1 MRISIVGPG
10 LMPIPPK
17 GWGAV
22 ESLIWDMANALK
34 GLGHSVQII
43 NTTDG
48 NKVLAAIEEHNPDF
62 VHINYDDFIVLYP
75 HINRPKAMTSHFGYL
90 ERPDMMSSYVNIFN
104 KFQEMKPNVFCLSEG
119 IKNIYKVFSDFPEE
133 KLFVTPNGVNID
145 AFTFT
150 DKPKFPDRSMY
161 LAKVDYRKRQHLF
174 QNIKSL
180 WFAGNIVDERYDTN
194 NNYLGEWSKETLYNE
209 LTDYGNLVLLSDGEA
224 HSLVVMEAFA
234 AGLGVVISQ
243 YATANLDLDKEFI
256 TVIPEK
262 KIKDI
267 EYVEQQIIKNR
278 EYSVAHRDEILEYAK
293 TFEWKTVLAK
303 HYIPAIE
310 RLIVQLPEKPEPEPI
325 VPSYSLDKNKAAYK
339 LKGFGPLYYINLDGQ
354 PERDAEMQSMCKYWE
369 LEPTR
374 ISAFDG
380 REDKLEHILEGNYP
394 EGVTS
399 GEVGCVTSHL
409 KSIKH
414 WYDTT
419 DTPYGIFAE
428 DDVSFDTARF
438 WKFDW
443 NEFMSNVPYDWDCIQ
458 LAIINPGVVY
468 AHMHAR
474 WINDFSTACFMVTRH
489 HAKKLI
495 EHHCVG
501 DKFRLDQGVKPRA
514 VADDLIYNC
523 GRTYAI
529 PLFHYKIEL
538 GSSIHPD
545 HLEVFHKGSH
555 EGILNHWREKLAQME
570 DQTVL
575 FNYDPYM
582 GRIPPECEGK

>member
-1 MRISIVGPG
+1 MKISIIGPG

-34 GLGHSVQII
+34 DLGQDVQII

-48 NKVLAAIEEHNPDF
+48 NKVLAAINEFNPDF

-75 HINRPKAMTSHFGYL
+75 HITQPKAMTSHFGYL
-90 ERPDMMSSYVNIFN
+90 ERPDMMNGYVNIFN
-104 KFQEMKPNVFCLSEG
+104 KFQDMKPNVFCLSEG
-119 IKNIYKVFSDFPEE
+119 IKNIYRIFSNFPED
-133 KLFVTPNGVNID
+133 KLFVTPNGVNVD
-145 AFTFT
+145 VFNF
-150 DKPKFPDRSMY
+150 KEEPEYPHRSMY

-174 QNIKSL
+174 QNIPTL
-180 WFAGNIVDERYDTN
+180 WFAGNIVDERYDTK
-194 NNYLGEWSKETLYNE
+194 NNYLGEWSKEQLYKE

-224 HSLVVMEAFA
+224 HSLVIMEAFA
-234 AGLGVVISQ
+234 AGLGVVISE
-243 YATANLDLDKEFI
+243 YAVANLDVDKEFI

-267 EYVEQQIIKNR
+267 EYVEGQIIRNR
-278 EYSVAHRDEILEYAK
+278 EYSIHHRQEILEYGK
-293 TFEWKTVLAK
+293 QFEWKKMLK
-303 HYIPAIE
+303 EHYLPSVE
-310 RLIVQLPEKPEPEPI
+310 KLIASQPKPEI
-325 VPSYSLDKNKAAYK
+325 PSYSGEKNKAVYK
-339 LKGFGPLYYINLDGQ
+339 LKNFGPLYYINLDGQ
-354 PERDAEMQSMCKYWE
+354 PERDTEMQSMCKYWE
-369 LEPTR
+369 LNPTR

-380 REDKLEHILEGNYP
+380 RNDKLEHILEGNYP
-394 EGVTS
+394 EGITS

-409 KSIKH
+409 KAIKH
-414 WYDTT
+414 WYETS
-419 DTPYGIFAE
+419 DTPYAIFAE

-438 WKFDW
+438 WKFNWD
-443 NEFMSNVPYDWDCIQ
+443 EFMEKVPYDWDVIQ

-468 AHMHAR
+468 ASMHAR
-474 WINDFSTACFMVTRH
+474 WVNDFSTACYMITRH

-495 EHHCVG
+495 DHHCVG
-501 DKFRLDQGVKPRA
+501 DKFRLDQGVKPRP

-545 HLEVFHKGSH
+545 HIEVFHKGSH
-555 EGILNHWREKLAQME
+555 KGILDHWREQLAQME
-570 DQTVL
+570 DQSQL
-575 FNYDPYM
+575 FNYDPYL
-582 GRIPPECEGK
+582 GRIPPECQDK

>member
-1 MRISIVGPG
+1 MKISIIGPG

-34 GLGHSVQII
+34 DLGQEVQII

-48 NKVLAAIEEHNPDF
+48 NKVLASINEFNPDF

-75 HINRPKAMTSHFGYL
+75 HIKQPKAMTSHFGYL
-90 ERPDMMSSYVNIFN
+90 ERPDMMNGYVNIFN

-119 IKNIYKVFSDFPEE
+119 IKNIYKVFSNFPEE
-133 KLFVTPNGVNID
+133 KLFVTPNGVNVD
-145 AFTFT
+145 AFNF
-150 DKPKFPDRSMY
+150 KEEPAHPHRSMY

-174 QNIKSL
+174 QNIDSL
-180 WFAGNIVDERYDTN
+180 WFAGNIVDERYDTK
-194 NNYLGEWSKETLYNE
+194 NNYLGEWSKDQLYKE

-224 HSLVVMEAFA
+224 HSLVIMEAFA
-234 AGLGVVISQ
+234 AGLGVVISE
-243 YATANLDLDKEFI
+243 YARANLDLDKKFI
-256 TVIPEK
+256 TLIPEK

-267 EYVEQQIIKNR
+267 DYVEGQIIRNR
-278 EYSVAHRDEILEYAK
+278 EYSIKHRNEIREYGKQFA
-293 TFEWKTVLAK
+293 WKKMLK
-303 HYIPAIE
+303 EHYLPSIEKLIAQKPKIEIP
-310 RLIVQLPEKPEPEPI
+310 L
-325 VPSYSLDKNKAAYK
+325 YSGDKNKAAYK
-339 LKGFGPLYYINLDGQ
+339 LKNFGPLYYINLDGQ
-354 PERDAEMQSMCKYWE
+354 PERDAAMQSMCKYWE
-369 LEPTR
+369 LNPTR

-380 REDKLEHILEGNYP
+380 RHGDLNHILEGSHDIGITP
-394 EGVTS
+394 

-409 KSIKH
+409 KAIKQ
-414 WYDTT
+414 WYETT
-419 DTPYGIFAE
+419 DTPYAIFAE

-438 WKFDW
+438 WKFTWD
-443 NEFMSNVPYDWDCIQ
+443 EFVEKLPYDWDVVQ

-468 AHMHAR
+468 ASMHAR
-474 WINDFSTACFMVTRH
+474 WVNDFSTACFMVTRH

-495 EHHCVG
+495 DHHCVG
-501 DKFRLDQGVKPRA
+501 DKFRLDQGVKPRP

-545 HLEVFHKGSH
+545 HIEVFHKGSH
-555 EGILNHWREKLAQME
+555 QGILDHWRENLAQME
-570 DQTVL
+570 DQSAL
-575 FNYDPYM
+575 FNYDPYL
-582 GRIPPECEGK
+582 GRIPPECQDK

>member
-1 MRISIVGPG
+1 MKISIIGPG

-34 GLGHSVQII
+34 DLGQEVQII

-48 NKVLAAIEEHNPDF
+48 NKVLNAINEFNPDF

-75 HINRPKAMTSHFGYL
+75 HIDKPKAMTSHFGYL
-90 ERPDMMSSYVNIFN
+90 ERPDMMNGYVNIFN

-119 IKNIYKVFSDFPEE
+119 IKNIYKIFSSFPED

-145 AFTFT
+145 AFNF
-150 DKPKFPDRSMY
+150 KEEPAHPHRSMY

-174 QNIKSL
+174 QNIDSL
-180 WFAGNIVDERYDTN
+180 WFAGNIVDERYDTK
-194 NNYLGEWSKETLYNE
+194 NNYLGEWSKEQLYKE

-224 HSLVVMEAFA
+224 HSLVIMEAFA
-234 AGLGVVISQ
+234 AGLGVVISE
-243 YATANLDLDKEFI
+243 YAKANLDLDKRFI

-267 EYVEQQIIKNR
+267 DYVEGQIIRNR
-278 EYSVAHRDEILEYAK
+278 EYSIKHRDEIREYAK
-293 TFEWKTVLAK
+293 QFEWKSVLQK
-303 HYIPAIE
+303 YYLPSIQK
-310 RLIVQLPEKPEPEPI
+310 LIAEKPKIEIPL
-325 VPSYSLDKNKAAYK
+325 YSGDKNKAAYK
-339 LKGFGPLYYINLDGQ
+339 LKNFGPLYYINLDGQ
-354 PERDAEMQSMCKYWE
+354 PERDAAMQSMCKYWE
-369 LEPTR
+369 LNPTR

-380 REDKLEHILEGNYP
+380 RNTSLNHILEGSHDI
-394 EGVTS
+394 GISS

-409 KSIKH
+409 KAIKQ
-414 WYDTT
+414 WYETT
-419 DTPYGIFAE
+419 DTPYAIFAE

-438 WKFDW
+438 WKFTWD
-443 NEFMSNVPYDWDCIQ
+443 EFVEKLPYDWDVVQ

-468 AHMHAR
+468 ASMHAR
-474 WINDFSTACFMVTRH
+474 WVNDFSTACFMVTRH

-495 EHHCVG
+495 DHHCVG
-501 DKFRLDQGVKPRA
+501 DKFRLDQGVKPRP

-529 PLFHYKIEL
+529 PLFHYKIEM
-538 GSSIHPD
+538 GSSIHPE
-545 HLEVFHKGSH
+545 HIEVFHKGSH
-555 EGILNHWREKLAQME
+555 QGILDHWRENLAQME
-570 DQTVL
+570 DQNVL
-575 FNYDPYM
+575 FDYDPYL
-582 GRIPPECEGK
+582 GRIPPECQGK

>member
-1 MRISIVGPG
+1 MKISIIGPG

-34 GLGHSVQII
+34 DLGQEVQII

-48 NKVLAAIEEHNPDF
+48 NKVLSSINEFNPDF

-75 HINRPKAMTSHFGYL
+75 HITQPKAMTSHFGYL
-90 ERPDMMSSYVNIFN
+90 ERPDMMNGYVNIFN
-104 KFQEMKPNVFCLSEG
+104 KFQDMKPNVFCLSEG
-119 IKNIYKVFSDFPEE
+119 IKNIYRIFSNFPED
-133 KLFVTPNGVNID
+133 KLFVTPNGVNVD
-145 AFTFT
+145 VFNF
-150 DKPKFPDRSMY
+150 KEEPEYPHRSMY

-174 QNIKSL
+174 QNIPTL
-180 WFAGNIVDERYDTN
+180 WFAGNIVDERYDTK
-194 NNYLGEWSKETLYNE
+194 NNYLGEWSKEQLYKE

-224 HSLVVMEAFA
+224 HSLVIMEAFA
-234 AGLGVVISQ
+234 AGLGVVISE
-243 YATANLDLDKEFI
+243 YATANLDVDKEFI

-267 EYVEQQIIKNR
+267 EYVEGQIIRNR
-278 EYSVAHRDEILEYAK
+278 EYSIHHRQEILEYGK
-293 TFEWKTVLAK
+293 QFEWKKMLK
-303 HYIPAIE
+303 EHYLPSVE
-310 RLIVQLPEKPEPEPI
+310 KLIASQSKPEIPL
-325 VPSYSLDKNKAAYK
+325 YSGDKNKAAYK
-339 LKGFGPLYYINLDGQ
+339 LKNFGPLYYINLDGQ
-354 PERDAEMQSMCKYWE
+354 PERDVAMQSMCNYWE
-369 LEPTR
+369 LNPTR

-380 REDKLEHILEGNYP
+380 RNSSLNHILEGNHDL
-394 EGVTS
+394 GISS

-409 KSIKH
+409 KAIKQ
-414 WYDTT
+414 WYETS
-419 DTPYGIFAE
+419 DTPYAIFAE

-438 WKFDW
+438 WKFNWD
-443 NEFMSNVPYDWDCIQ
+443 EFMEKVPYDWDVIQ

-468 AHMHAR
+468 ASMHAR
-474 WINDFSTACFMVTRH
+474 WVNDFSTACYMITRH

-501 DKFRLDQGVKPRA
+501 DKFRLDQGVKPRP

-538 GSSIHPD
+538 GSSIHPE
-545 HLEVFHKGSH
+545 HIEVFHKGSH
-555 EGILNHWREKLAQME
+555 KGILDHWREQLAQME
-570 DQTVL
+570 DQSQL
-575 FNYDPYM
+575 FNYDPYL
-582 GRIPPECEGK
+582 GRIPPECQDK

>member
-1 MRISIVGPG
+1 MKISIIGPG

-34 GLGHSVQII
+34 DLGQEVQII

-48 NKVLAAIEEHNPDF
+48 NKVLAAINEFNPDF

-75 HINRPKAMTSHFGYL
+75 HITQPKAMTSHFGYL
-90 ERPDMMSSYVNIFN
+90 ERPDMMNGYVNIFN
-104 KFQEMKPNVFCLSEG
+104 KFQDMKPNVFCLSEG
-119 IKNIYKVFSDFPEE
+119 IKNIYKIFSNFPED
-133 KLFVTPNGVNID
+133 KLFVTPNGVNVD
-145 AFTFT
+145 VFNF
-150 DKPKFPDRSMY
+150 KEEPEYPHRSMY

-174 QNIKSL
+174 QNIPTL
-180 WFAGNIVDERYDTN
+180 WFAGNIVDERYDTK
-194 NNYLGEWSKETLYNE
+194 NNYLGEWSKEQLYKE

-224 HSLVVMEAFA
+224 HSLVIMEAFA
-234 AGLGVVISQ
+234 AGLGVVISE
-243 YATANLDLDKEFI
+243 YATANLDTSKEFI

-267 EYVEQQIIKNR
+267 EYVEGQIIRNR
-278 EYSVAHRDEILEYAK
+278 EYSIHHRQEILEYGKQFA
-293 TFEWKTVLAK
+293 WKKMLK
-303 HYIPAIE
+303 EHYLPSVE
-310 RLIVQLPEKPEPEPI
+310 KLIASQPKPEIPL
-325 VPSYSLDKNKAAYK
+325 YSGDKNKAAYK
-339 LKGFGPLYYINLDGQ
+339 LKNFGPLYYINLDGQ
-354 PERDAEMQSMCKYWE
+354 PERDTEMQSMCKYWE
-369 LEPTR
+369 LNPTR

-380 REDKLEHILEGNYP
+380 RHGNLNHILEGSNDI
-394 EGVTS
+394 GITS

-409 KSIKH
+409 KAIKH
-414 WYDTT
+414 WYETS
-419 DTPYGIFAE
+419 DTPYAIFAE

-438 WKFDW
+438 WKFTWD
-443 NEFMSNVPYDWDCIQ
+443 EFVEKLPYDWDVVQ

-468 AHMHAR
+468 ASMHAR
-474 WINDFSTACFMVTRH
+474 WVNDFSTACYMITRH

-501 DKFRLDQGVKPRA
+501 DKFRLDQGVKPRP

-545 HLEVFHKGSH
+545 HIEVFHKGSH
-555 EGILNHWREKLAQME
+555 KGILDHWREQLAQME
-570 DQTVL
+570 DQSQL
-575 FNYDPYM
+575 FNYDPYL
-582 GRIPPECEGK
+582 GRIPPECQDK

>member
-1 MRISIVGPG
+1 MKISIIGPG

-34 GLGHSVQII
+34 DLGQEVQII

-48 NKVLAAIEEHNPDF
+48 NKVLNAINEFNPDF

-75 HINRPKAMTSHFGYL
+75 HITQPKAMTSHFGYL
-90 ERPDMMSSYVNIFN
+90 ERPDMMNGYVNIFN
-104 KFQEMKPNVFCLSEG
+104 KFQDMKPNVFCLSEG
-119 IKNIYKVFSDFPEE
+119 IKNIYRIFSNFPED
-133 KLFVTPNGVNID
+133 KLFVTPNGVNVD
-145 AFTFT
+145 VFNF
-150 DKPKFPDRSMY
+150 KEEPEYPHRSMY

-174 QNIKSL
+174 QNIDSL
-180 WFAGNIVDERYDTN
+180 WFAGNIVDERYDTK
-194 NNYLGEWSKETLYNE
+194 NNYLGEWSKEQLYKE

-224 HSLVVMEAFA
+224 HSLVIMEAFA
-234 AGLGVVISQ
+234 AGLGVVISE
-243 YATANLDLDKEFI
+243 YATANLDTSKEFI

-267 EYVEQQIIKNR
+267 EYVEGQIIRNR
-278 EYSVAHRDEILEYAK
+278 EYSIHHRQEILEYGKQFA
-293 TFEWKTVLAK
+293 WKKMLK
-303 HYIPAIE
+303 EHYLPSVQK
-310 RLIVQLPEKPEPEPI
+310 LIASQPKPEIPL
-325 VPSYSLDKNKAAYK
+325 YSGDKNKAAYK
-339 LKGFGPLYYINLDGQ
+339 LKNFGPLYYINLDGQ
-354 PERDAEMQSMCKYWE
+354 PERDTEMQSMCKYWE
-369 LEPTR
+369 LNPTR

-380 REDKLEHILEGNYP
+380 RNSSLNHILEGSHDI
-394 EGVTS
+394 GITS

-409 KSIKH
+409 KAIKQ
-414 WYDTT
+414 WYETS
-419 DTPYGIFAE
+419 DTPYAIFAE

-438 WKFDW
+438 WKFTWD
-443 NEFMSNVPYDWDCIQ
+443 EFVEKLPYDWDVVQ

-468 AHMHAR
+468 ASMHAR
-474 WINDFSTACFMVTRH
+474 WVNDFSTACFMVTRH

-501 DKFRLDQGVKPRA
+501 DKFRLDQGVKPRP

-538 GSSIHPD
+538 GSSIHPE
-545 HLEVFHKGSH
+545 HIEVFHKGSH
-555 EGILNHWREKLAQME
+555 QGILQHWKEQLAQME
-570 DQTVL
+570 DQSQL
-575 FNYDPYM
+575 FNYDPYL
-582 GRIPPECEGK
+582 GRIPPECQDK